1 MIDRHEVKSLIER
14 AKSVDT
20 KFNSFFIEEEAFE
33 ETSDRFL
40 GEIVE
45 DIEIKDLVLYPHSTI
60 IYNKA
65 NLKEEFEL
73 VLATYKYVPKVV
85 YNEMNCMRILI
96 RSHRGIG

>member
-1 MIDRHEVKSLIER
+1 MNNHCYCVIDDSEVKSLIER

-45 DIEIKDLVLYPHSTI
+45 DISIL
-60 IYNKA
+60 
-65 NLKEEFEL
+65 NL
-73 VLATYKYVPKVV
+73 
-85 YNEMNCMRILI
+85 I
-96 RSHRGIG
+96 H